1 MLDESLMTVSYK
13 IAPII
18 YFFTIYSLFGWLL
31 ENFHSLFT
39 RRLFL
44 KPNFFLGPFK
54 PMYGFAPVLL
64 VYFISPQTNWAF
76 ALFLCFLI
84 PTVIEYVSGLLLERL
99 SRKKWWDYSAI
110 SLNIQG
116 HICLTY
122 SLCWI
127 FLSYIC
133 VYFLHPKIEISFQ
146 RLEPIVLKIWPLLLA
161 YFLAEFLLAI
171 RRHIGRN
178 QSFETIG

>member
-1 MLDESLMTVSYK
+1 MQNVSYA
-13 IAPII
+13 IGPII
-18 YFFTIYSLFGWLL
+18 YFFTVYSLFGWLL

-54 PMYGFAPVLL
+54 PMYGFAPVIL
-64 VYFISPQTNWAF
+64 VSFISPQTNRALT
-76 ALFLCFLI
+76 LFLCFLI
-84 PTVIEYVSGLLLERL
+84 PTAIEYVSGILLERL
-99 SRKKWWDYSAI
+99 SRKKWWDYSTI

-127 FLSYIC
+127 FLSYMC
-133 VYFLHPKIEISFQ
+133 VYFLHPKIEHSFQ
-146 RLEPIVLKIWPLLLA
+146 ILEPLVLKIWPLLLA

-178 QSFETIG
+178 QSLETIG